1 MILAAA
7 HPKSIHHLV
16 VWGANATVTAKDIEL
31 YEVIRDTS
39 KWSLKMREPLEG
51 ETSLMNTMWIFLK
64 HALERFVCEQFYF
77 SELLKVF
84 CLFSHFVRTLIIEYL
99 QI

>member
-39 KWSLKMREPLEG
+39 KWSPKMREPLEG

-64 HALERFVCEQFYF
+64 HALERFVSEQFYF
-77 SELLKVF
+77 PELLKVF
-84 CLFSHFVRTLIIEYL
+84 GLFSFCSHFDH
-99 QI
+99 

>member
-64 HALERFVCEQFYF
+64 HALKDSLVNSFIFLNC
-77 SELLKVF
+77 
-84 CLFSHFVRTLIIEYL
+84 
-99 QI
+99 